1 MKSRLHI
8 RIFGDVQGVFFRAG
22 AQDEARRISG
32 ISGWVRNSD
41 DGSVE
46 VIAEGEKE
54 KLEALL
60 EWCGKGPEGAV
71 VEKTE
76 HEWLG
81 FKDEFRG
88 FKVKYIL

>member
-22 AQDEARRISG
+22 TQDEVRRIGG
-32 ISGWVRNSD
+32 ISGWVRNAE

-76 HEWLG
+76 HEWLE
-81 FKDEFRG
+81 FKNEFRE
-88 FKVKYIL
+88 FKVKYI